1 MQPGHLLVEQQQ
13 QAVAGQHREQRGAL
27 QPEPQWRNPHWPA
40 GHGATT
46 RQSSDSAQLD
56 SVGTAA
62 KQRNTYLVF
71 HSKSRFSMTSSL
83 QSKLLAQRALFQR
96 LHSSKKRSKL
106 QAGFTLVELLIVV
119 IIIGI
124 LSAIAIPAF
133 LNQQEKARARAADST
148 VMGAARACAALQID
162 NEQASFVAPAGI
174 TPTTCAATGALQT
187 YTSLVANFPGITQAV
202 ATIATNGGVSLTTPA
217 GP

>member
-1 MQPGHLLVEQQQ
+1 
-13 QAVAGQHREQRGAL
+13 
-27 QPEPQWRNPHWPA
+27 
-40 GHGATT
+40 
-46 RQSSDSAQLD
+46 
-56 SVGTAA
+56 
-62 KQRNTYLVF
+62 
-71 HSKSRFSMTSSL
+71 MTSSL

-174 TPTTCAATGALQT
+174 TPTTCAATGTAQT

-202 ATIATNGGVSLTTPA
+202 ATIAANGGVSLTTPA
-217 GP
+217 VP